1 MKFFAWMGAI
11 IAIVVIALYITAF
24 TPLGNTLV
32 KPIVEA
38 KIQEATQ
45 TQSKLETF
53 LLTMSDFEVVLALSD
68 ENRIALKGAYSL
80 FSRSF
85 DAEYVLDLKNL
96 QALESFAGQPLR
108 GALFSDGKAK
118 GDMALMSIDGKSTIA
133 QSETSYS
140 VTLADLNPTS
150 IIATVKGAKLA
161 SLLQMTAKNP
171 YASADVDMDINFKS
185 IKTGVL
191 DGTVVLKT
199 KEGRLDQKYMLSDF
213 NVTIPNTSFSMNLDA
228 MLQGSD
234 ISFKGELLSNLF
246 KITSAGSVTPE
257 TLKTDVTYALSV
269 QDLEVLKPLTGADI
283 RGAIN
288 LKGSIKGDKER
299 LVVQGVSD
307 LASSD
312 SVFEATLK
320 ELQLSTLRAKVANL
334 DVAKL
339 LYMLKQPHYT
349 DGLFSMEADI
359 KDMNPKN
366 LSGQVVTL
374 LTKGVLDTAYLTK
387 AYALA
392 APMPKTTFDAATT
405 TLLRGSVAD
414 TKIDLNSNLAN
425 LDVKSAKYN
434 LEDKTLKSDYK
445 LFVSNLEALVFATK
459 ERLRGELS
467 ANGTVE
473 KGKDLDVTMSA
484 ALAGG
489 KMEAKLHNDDLR
501 ANMSALKTTKLLYM
515 LYRPEI
521 FDASLGAKLD
531 YNLAQ
536 SMGRFDGQIS
546 NGVFAKN
553 QTFDLI
559 KQFTKVDMYRE
570 NFNGDVG
577 VKMDK
582 ENMVVSLDL
591 HSKEAAIKTTDTK
604 LNTKTNQ
611 LDADVKIVSKNDSID
626 AKLSG
631 DIDAPKVSVDLEKFL
646 KSETGKRAV
655 EKLFQK
661 LLK

>member
-1 MKFFAWMGAI
+1 MKFFAWIGAI
-11 IAIVVIALYITAF
+11 IATLVLTLYIVAF
-24 TPLGNTLV
+24 TPLGNGLL
-32 KPIVEA
+32 KPMVEA

-53 LLTMSDFEVVLALSD
+53 LLTMSDFEVVLSLS
-68 ENRIALKGAYSL
+68 EGNRITAKGAYSL

-85 DAEYVLDLKNL
+85 DVDYVLDLKNL

-108 GALFSDGKAK
+108 GALFSDGEVK
-118 GDMALMSIDGKSTIA
+118 GDMALMRIDGKSTIA
-133 QSETSYS
+133 QSQTSYS

-150 IIATVKGAKLA
+150 IIATIKGAKLA

-171 YASADVDMDINFKS
+171 YATADVDMDINFKS
-185 IKTGVL
+185 IKTGAL
-191 DGTVVLKT
+191 DGAVVLKT
-199 KEGRLDQKYMLSDF
+199 KDGKLDPKYMLSDF
-213 NVTIPNTSFSMNLDA
+213 NVTIPNTSFAMNLDA
-228 MLQGSD
+228 TLQGSD
-234 ISFKGELLSNLF
+234 INFKGELLSNLF
-246 KITSAGSVTPE
+246 KITSAGSVTPQ

-269 QDLEVLKPLTGADI
+269 QDLEVLKPLTGADV
-283 RGAIN
+283 RGALN
-288 LKGSIKGDKER
+288 LNGSVKGDKER

-307 LASSD
+307 LASS
-312 SVFEATLK
+312 STVFEATLK
-320 ELQLSTLRAKVANL
+320 ELQPLSFRAKVANL
-334 DVAKL
+334 NVAKL

-349 DGLFSMEADI
+349 DGLFSMKADI
-359 KDMNPKN
+359 SDMNPKN
-366 LSGQVVTL
+366 LSGQVVTS

-392 APMPKTTFDAATT
+392 APMPKTTYDAITT
-405 TLLRGSVAD
+405 TLLKGSVAD

-445 LFVSNLEALVFATK
+445 FFVSNLEALAFVTK

-467 ANGTVE
+467 AIGTVE
-473 KGKDLDVTMSA
+473 KGKDLDATMSA

-489 KMEAKLHNDDLR
+489 KMEAKLHNDDLH
-501 ANMSALKTTKLLYM
+501 ATLNALKTTKLLYM
-515 LYRPEI
+515 LYRPEL
-521 FDASLGAKLD
+521 FDASLNAKLD

-536 SMGRFDGQIS
+536 SRGKLDGQIS

-553 QTFDLI
+553 QTFDHI

-570 NFNGDVG
+570 NFNGDV
-577 VKMDK
+577 VAKIAK
-582 ENMVVSLDL
+582 EKILVSLDL
-591 HSKEAAIKTTDTK
+591 HSKEAAIKTTDAK

-611 LDADVKIVSKNDSID
+611 IDSDVKIVSKNDSID

-646 KSETGKRAV
+646 KSETGKKAV
-655 EKLFQK
+655 EKLFNK

>member
-1 MKFFAWMGAI
+1 MKFFAWIGAI
-11 IAIVVIALYITAF
+11 IAILVISLYIVAF
-24 TPLGNTLV
+24 TPLGNGLI
-32 KPIVEA
+32 KPMVEA

-53 LLTMSDFEVVLALSD
+53 LLTMSDFEVVLSLS
-68 ENRIALKGAYSL
+68 EGNRITAKGAYSL

-85 DAEYVLDLKNL
+85 DVDYVLDLKNL

-108 GALFSDGKAK
+108 GELFSDGEAK
-118 GDMALMSIDGKSTIA
+118 GDMALMRIDGKSTIA
-133 QSETSYS
+133 QSQTSYS

-150 IIATVKGAKLA
+150 IIATIKGAKLA

-171 YASADVDMDINFKS
+171 YATADIDMDINFKS
-185 IKTGVL
+185 IKTGAL

-199 KEGRLDQKYMLSDF
+199 KDGKLDPKYMLSDF
-213 NVTIPNTSFSMNLDA
+213 NVTIPNTSFAMNLDA
-228 MLQGSD
+228 TLQGSD
-234 ISFKGELLSNLF
+234 INFKGELLSNLF
-246 KITSAGSVTPE
+246 KITSVGSVTPQTLE
-257 TLKTDVTYALSV
+257 TDMTYALSV
-269 QDLEVLKPLTGADI
+269 QDLEVLKPLTGADV
-283 RGAIN
+283 RGALN
-288 LKGSIKGDKER
+288 LNGSAKGDRER

-307 LASSD
+307 LASSNT
-312 SVFEATLK
+312 VFEAIFK
-320 ELQLSTLRAKVANL
+320 ELQPLTLRAKVANL

-359 KDMNPKN
+359 SDMNPKN
-366 LSGQVVTL
+366 LSGQVVTS

-387 AYALA
+387 AYALT
-392 APMPKTTFDAATT
+392 APMPKTTYDAITT
-405 TLLRGSVAD
+405 TLLKGSVAD

-425 LDVKSAKYN
+425 LDVKSAKYDFKDAS
-434 LEDKTLKSDYK
+434 LQSDYK
-445 LFVSNLEALVFATK
+445 LFVSNLEALAFVTK

-467 ANGTVE
+467 ATGTVE
-473 KGKDLDVTMSA
+473 KGKDLDATMSA

-489 KMEAKLHNDDLR
+489 KMEAKLHNDDLH
-501 ANMSALKTTKLLYM
+501 ATLNALKTTKLLSM
-515 LYRPEI
+515 LYRPEL
-521 FDASLGAKLD
+521 FDASLNAKLD

-536 SMGRFDGQIS
+536 SRGKLDGQIS

-570 NFNGDVG
+570 NFNGEVTA
-577 VKMDK
+577 KMEK
-582 ENMVVSLDL
+582 EKILVSLDL
-591 HSKEAAIKTTDTK
+591 RSKEAAIKTTDAK

-611 LDADVKIVSKNDSID
+611 IDSDVKIVSKNDSID

-646 KSETGKRAV
+646 KSETGKKAV
-655 EKLFQK
+655 EKLFNK

>member
-1 MKFFAWMGAI
+1 MKFFVWIGAI
-11 IAIVVIALYITAF
+11 IATLVLTLYIVAF
-24 TPLGNTLV
+24 TPLGNGLI

-53 LLTMSDFEVVLALSD
+53 LLTMSDFEVVVALSE
-68 ENRIALKGAYSL
+68 ENRITLKGKYELFKRSL
-80 FSRSF
+80 
-85 DAEYVLDLKNL
+85 DAKYALDLKNL
-96 QALESFAGQPLR
+96 QTLEHFAGQPLR
-108 GALFSDGKAK
+108 GAFFSDGEVK
-118 GDMALMSIDGKSTIA
+118 GDRALMHIDGKSTIA
-133 QSETSYS
+133 QSATTYS

-150 IIATVKGAKLA
+150 IIATIKGAKLA

-171 YASADVDMDINFKS
+171 YATADVDMDINFKN
-185 IKTGVL
+185 IKAGAL
-191 DGTVVLKT
+191 DGAVVLKT
-199 KEGRLDQKYMLSDF
+199 KEGRLDPKYMLSDF
-213 NVTIPNTSFSMNLDA
+213 NVTIPNTSFAMNLDA
-228 MLQGSD
+228 ALQGSD
-234 ISFKGELLSNLF
+234 INFKGELLSNLF
-246 KITSAGSVTPE
+246 KITSAGSVTPQ
-257 TLKTDVTYALSV
+257 TLKTDVIYALSV
-269 QDLEVLKPLTGADI
+269 QDLEVLKPLTGADV
-283 RGAIN
+283 RGALN
-288 LKGSIKGDKER
+288 LNGSAKGDRER

-307 LASSD
+307 LASSNT
-312 SVFEATLK
+312 VFEATLK
-320 ELQLSTLRAKVANL
+320 ELQPLTLRAKVANL

-339 LYMLKQPHYT
+339 LYMLKQPHYS

-359 KDMNPKN
+359 SDMNPKN
-366 LSGQVVTL
+366 LSGQVVTS

-387 AYALA
+387 AYALTS
-392 APMPKTTFDAATT
+392 PMPKTTFDATTT
-405 TLLRGSVAD
+405 TLLKGSFAD

-445 LFVSNLEALVFATK
+445 LFVSNLEALSFVTK

-467 ANGTVE
+467 ATGTVE
-473 KGKDLDVTMSA
+473 KGKDLDATMSA

-489 KMEAKLHNDDLR
+489 KMEAKLHNDDLH
-501 ANMSALKTTKLLYM
+501 ATLNALKTTKLLSM
-515 LYRPEI
+515 LYRPEL
-521 FDASLGAKLD
+521 FDASLNAKLD

-536 SMGRFDGQIS
+536 SRGKLDGQIS

-570 NFNGDVG
+570 NFNGDV
-577 VKMDK
+577 VAKIAK
-582 ENMVVSLDL
+582 EKILVSLDL
-591 HSKEAAIKTTDTK
+591 HSKEAAIKTTDAK

-611 LDADVKIVSKNDSID
+611 IDSDVKIVSKNDSID

-646 KSETGKRAV
+646 KSETGKKAV
-655 EKLFQK
+655 EKLFNK

>member
-1 MKFFAWMGAI
+1 MKFFAWIGVI
-11 IAIVVIALYITAF
+11 IVILVIALYIVAF
-24 TPLGNTLV
+24 TPFGNGLI

-53 LLTMSDFEVVLALSD
+53 LLTMSDFEVVLSISE
-68 ENRIALKGAYSL
+68 ENRITLKGTYEL

-85 DAEYVLDLKNL
+85 DADYVLDLKNL

-108 GALFSDGKAK
+108 GELFSDGKVK
-118 GDMALMSIDGKSTIA
+118 GDMALMHIDGKSTIA
-133 QSETSYS
+133 QSATTYS

-161 SLLQMTAKNP
+161 SLLQMMAKNP
-171 YASADVDMDINFKS
+171 YAAADVDMDVNFKS
-185 IKTGVL
+185 IKTGAL
-191 DGTVVLKT
+191 DGTVLLKT
-199 KEGRLDQKYMLSDF
+199 KEGRLDPKYMLSDF
-213 NVTIPNTSFSMNLDA
+213 NVTIPNTSFAMNLDA
-228 MLQGSD
+228 TLQGSD
-234 ISFKGELLSNLF
+234 INHKCELVSNLF
-246 KITSAGSVTPE
+246 KITSAGSITPE
-257 TLKTDVTYALSV
+257 PLKADVTYALNV

-283 RGAIN
+283 RGA
-288 LKGSIKGDKER
+288 LKLDGTIKGDEAR
-299 LVVQGVSD
+299 LVAQGVSD
-307 LASSD
+307 LASSNTT
-312 SVFEATLK
+312 FEATLK
-320 ELQLSTLRAKVANL
+320 ELQLSTLKAKVINL
-334 DVAKL
+334 NVAKL
-339 LYMLKQPHYT
+339 LHMLKQPHYT
-349 DGLFSMEADI
+349 DGLLSIQADI
-359 KDMNPKN
+359 SDMNPQN
-366 LSGQVVTL
+366 LSGQVVASL
-374 LTKGVLDTAYLTK
+374 AKGSLDTAYLTK
-387 AYALA
+387 AYALTS
-392 APMPKTTFDAATT
+392 PMPKTTYDATTT

-425 LDVKSAKYN
+425 LDVKSAKYDFKDAS
-434 LEDKTLKSDYK
+434 LQSDYK
-445 LFVSNLEALVFATK
+445 LFVSNLEALAFVTK

-467 ANGTVE
+467 ATGTVE
-473 KGKDLDVTMSA
+473 KRKDLDATMSA
-484 ALAGG
+484 TLAGG
-489 KMEAKLHNDDLR
+489 KMEAKLHNDDLH

-515 LYRPEI
+515 LYRPEL
-521 FDASLGAKLD
+521 FDASLNAKLD

-536 SMGRFDGQIS
+536 SRGRFDGQIS

-570 NFNGDVG
+570 SFNGDVG
-577 VKMDK
+577 AKMEK
-582 ENMVVSLDL
+582 EKILVSLDL
-591 HSKEAAIKTTDTK
+591 HSKETAIKTTDTK

-611 LDADVKIVSKNDSID
+611 IESDLTVVAKNDKVD

-655 EKLFQK
+655 EKLFNK